1 MDNTLEFRVSKL
13 EKAVVDLENET
24 KSINLILYKL
34 ELIESGQRE
43 MKNELQKIS
52 SKPGERW
59 DKIES
64 VAISVVTGGLV
75 GAVVSLLLRR

>member
-1 MDNTLEFRVSKL
+1 MDNTIEFRVSKL

-52 SKPGERW
+52 SKPAERW
-59 DKIES
+59 DNIVN